1 MTDFEPQTIP
11 PRLDITPVRDY
22 SQKEHPLPSEKALG
36 LLDNIRKYKETLPDA
51 DNNRLAVI
59 IPARRASHLLQTGL
73 PILNRQIKECVDKE
87 KIDGADIAIV
97 LNRGGDEADQQF
109 ANDFQVEAA
118 TTVNLYEKGGRLYTD
133 SQYTQ
138 EANLAELRKSTINF
152 FFIHQED
159 VDVNSGTANALR
171 TGFQAFVDSAKRENT
186 VHKYYLTPGADN
198 RLYTG
203 KQGDNFTGNGLLRMM
218 EIAEATGCFAVG
230 AKLEPVVMDENGYI
244 LPDKKIA
251 GLVRATAN
259 LHTYSPGAKWSPG
272 GGTLSAGRDALAAQ
286 TAIMD
291 GGLQV
296 EDVSFDIV
304 TSGLMGK
311 DIRLTD
317 QVRVV
322 YSAPADRGLSI
333 TEQLKELRIL
343 KPIIYEWARANE
355 PLENLIKRPE
365 LPEDWAKLV
374 RWLQGQKYAEN
385 YFGQAFVRALAG
397 PNLFNIIIENI
408 RTILKDCGWNKKAI
422 KEAVSLARELP
433 SYLTI
438 NSGLTRKDYDKEG
451 GVSW

>member
-97 LNRGGDEADQQF
+97 LNRGGDEADQPF
-109 ANDFQVEAA
+109 ANDF
-118 TTVNLYEKGGRLYTD
+118 
-133 SQYTQ
+133 
-138 EANLAELRKSTINF
+138 
-152 FFIHQED
+152 
-159 VDVNSGTANALR
+159 
-171 TGFQAFVDSAKRENT
+171 
-186 VHKYYLTPGADN
+186 
-198 RLYTG
+198 
-203 KQGDNFTGNGLLRMM
+203 
-218 EIAEATGCFAVG
+218 
-230 AKLEPVVMDENGYI
+230 
-244 LPDKKIA
+244 
-251 GLVRATAN
+251 
-259 LHTYSPGAKWSPG
+259 
-272 GGTLSAGRDALAAQ
+272 
-286 TAIMD
+286 
-291 GGLQV
+291 QV

-343 KPIIYEWARANE
+343 
-355 PLENLIKRPE
+355 
-365 LPEDWAKLV
+365 
-374 RWLQGQKYAEN
+374 
-385 YFGQAFVRALAG
+385 
-397 PNLFNIIIENI
+397 
-408 RTILKDCGWNKKAI
+408 
-422 KEAVSLARELP
+422 
-433 SYLTI
+433 
-438 NSGLTRKDYDKEG
+438 
-451 GVSW
+451 